1 MINNSQNIPSTPVK
15 KTTVESNY
23 LEVTSCSRAIL
34 NTVGISNGKL
44 YHTTDTNEFFY
55 DWADRRIQLDL
66 FGTGSVDYLNEYIKK
81 GDNVSSLNNDEG
93 YIDIAVLEKYLKDK
107 GYDIKKV
114 IKDEIKSELTNATD
128 IVKLDERVD
137 AAKIEILH
145 IREELKNFKETTDIT
160 LVNINNNIYAIGKDI
175 DGKIDEIN
183 RKIDRIKSSLIDKDY
198 VDDGLASVRSDLKTS
213 SDKIEEKIKILKKE
227 LEKCNDDRLKGDVVL
242 NTRIEALRD
251 LLYKKI
257 DEDINDRIGDII
269 LTLNNMISELRGT
282 YEWVEDDTEDEKI

>member
-1 MINNSQNIPSTPVK
+1 MINNSQNISSAPVK
-15 KTTVESNY
+15 KNGVLSNY
-23 LEVTSCSRAIL
+23 LEVTSCTKAIL
-34 NTVGISNGKL
+34 NTVEISNGKL

-66 FGTGSVDYLNEYIKK
+66 FGTGSVDYLNKYIKK
-81 GDNVSSLNNDEG
+81 GDNISSLNNDEG
-93 YIDIAVLEKYLKDK
+93 YIDIDVLEKYLKDN

-114 IKDEIKSELTNATD
+114 IKDEIKSELTNSTD

-198 VDDGLASVRSDLKTS
+198 VDDELASVRSDLKTS
-213 SDKIEEKIKILKKE
+213 SEKIAEKIAILKEE
-227 LEKCNDDRLKGDVVL
+227 LKKCNADRLNGDVVL
-242 NTRIEALRD
+242 NSRLESLRD
-251 LLYKKI
+251 LLYDRI
-257 DEDINDRIGDII
+257 DEDINDRVGDIL

-282 YEWVEDDTEDEKI
+282 YEWVEDDTDDEKI